1 MRRALVIFVVL
12 VTASCVSFQ
21 YQREIVECEP
31 RAAVVEGLL
40 AGTTE
45 LEDVLVALGAPIDVW
60 EGANGNP
67 VLAYGGLR
75 SREWN
80 VEVSVPIADSGSAS
94 LSYSDT
100 TAKTR
105 GTIFVFD
112 AELHL
117 QIVRSGLLG
126 DLRQT
131 FARRRPASIDDGD
144 DGAKRP

>member
-1 MRRALVIFVVL
+1 LRRALVIFVVL

-45 LEDVLVALGAPIDVW
+45 LEG
-60 EGANGNP
+60 